1 MAGFDKSLD
10 KCLFTDEVNYE
21 TTKIK
26 VEIRAYNE
34 GQPKIQISRE
44 NLNPETGDWVWTKL
58 GRLKKEE
65 AQAVQEMLGKA
76 VQEMDSN

>member
-10 KCLFTDEVNYE
+10 KCLFTDETAYE

-44 NLNPETGDWVWTKL
+44 NLNPENGDWIWSKL
-58 GRLKKEE
+58 GRLNREE
-65 AQAVQEMLGKA
+65 ATAVKSMLTKA
-76 VQEMDSN
+76 LDDMQ